1 MYFYTFHIEAF
12 GRTSTEFYP
21 DEEAAEGA
29 AFETVLEVSRSFR
42 RLVFVTVRD
51 IEGRVVCTAPRLP
64 AANGSRETFRPSVAR

>member
-1 MYFYTFHIEAF
+1 MYFYTFHIEGF

-29 AFETVLEVSRSFR
+29 AFETALEVSRSFR

-64 AANGSRETFRPSVAR
+64 AANGSRETFRPSVAG

>member
-1 MYFYTFHIEAF
+1 MYFYTFHNPGF

-21 DEEAAEGA
+21 AEEAAEGA
-29 AFETVLEVSRSFR
+29 AFETTHKETRSKR
-42 RLVFVTVRD
+42 RQENETVRD